1 MSTRTDSPAFE
12 HVVGPD
18 GLIVVRLRSGG
29 IRLRGTDG
37 DRAVVRSRGGH
48 GLDGLEV
55 DAGERSLS
63 IGAAGGHGGGRHG
76 RSVELDMDI
85 PTGASIVVEAES
97 ADVLARDLS
106 GDQRY
111 RTASGET
118 TLRDVCGTIAI
129 EAVSGDVEV
138 VGRGNATL
146 VVRTV
151 SGDVSLMADTVHGL
165 ALSTASGDIEL
176 AGRFDPDGRFAIETV
191 SGDTRL
197 SPANDIRIEMDTI
210 SGDLDSRLDSRR
222 EDAAGRR
229 VLVVGQGGPIVSLR
243 STSGDLRVDDERIVL
258 ALRGRRPDPVATP
271 AAADPTGRAAPRA
284 PARSTADE
292 GDDLEILRALERG
305 EIDTGEAGRRLAALD
320 DVPVATER
328 DDV

>member
-1 MSTRTDSPAFE
+1 
-12 HVVGPD
+12 
-18 GLIVVRLRSGG
+18 
-29 IRLRGTDG
+29 
-37 DRAVVRSRGGH
+37 
-48 GLDGLEV
+48 
-55 DAGERSLS
+55 
-63 IGAAGGHGGGRHG
+63 
-76 RSVELDMDI
+76 
-85 PTGASIVVEAES
+85 
-97 ADVLARDLS
+97 
-106 GDQRY
+106 
-111 RTASGET
+111 
-118 TLRDVCGTIAI
+118 
-129 EAVSGDVEV
+129 
-138 VGRGNATL
+138 
-146 VVRTV
+146 
-151 SGDVSLMADTVHGL
+151 
-165 ALSTASGDIEL
+165 
-176 AGRFDPDGRFAIETV
+176 
-191 SGDTRL
+191 
-197 SPANDIRIEMDTI
+197 MDTI